1 MAKLTKFVNC
11 HIKKTKSQIK
21 FVNFWSISDH
31 DRGNGNPF

>member
-11 HIKKTKSQIK
+11 HNKKLSPKQSLS
-21 FVNFWSISDH
+21 FWSISDH